1 MLLSKEGAHMH
12 GVTARRDKVICM
24 LLLQKSQDSTLSL
37 NNLTI
42 FGAIIAIQRNLVSP
56 VYMTSTSQTA
66 SSNRQALKPSLNC
79 KRLPETRSWQCLLRR
94 LQDLNHCSYV
104 QETTP

>member
-37 NNLTI
+37 NNHTI

-56 VYMTSTSQTA
+56 VYMTSTSKSPA
-66 SSNRQALKPSLNC
+66 AIGKP
-79 KRLPETRSWQCLLRR
+79 
-94 LQDLNHCSYV
+94 
-104 QETTP
+104 